1 MRPEDKTHGLCPQL
15 VREVLA
21 DTQHITVPYRSD
33 PVRIRRLGPDSG
45 GSLGGSLEQMVLK
58 GSSRES
64 SVVVRKGGAGTEDPE
79 PSRGFRVSV
88 QCTNSLVVPSMER
101 AKLSLIPL
109 SHPCTET
116 QKRLLDGVG
125 LNQGR

>member
-1 MRPEDKTHGLCPQL
+1 MRPEDKTHGLCSQL

-33 PVRIRRLGPDSG
+33 PVRIRRLCPDSG
-45 GSLGGSLEQMVLK
+45 GSLGGSLEQMILK
-58 GSSRES
+58 GSSKES
-64 SVVVRKGGAGTEDPE
+64 SVVVHKGETSTEDPE
-79 PSRGFRVSV
+79 PSQGFRVSV

-101 AKLSLIPL
+101 AKLSFTPL
-109 SHPCTET
+109 FHPCTET
-116 QKRLLDGVG
+116 QKTLLDGAV